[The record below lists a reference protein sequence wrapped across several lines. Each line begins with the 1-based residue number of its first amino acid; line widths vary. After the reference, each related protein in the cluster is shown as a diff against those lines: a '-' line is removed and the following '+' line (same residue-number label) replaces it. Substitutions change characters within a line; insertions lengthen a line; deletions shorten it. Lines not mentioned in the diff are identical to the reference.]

1 MPELENV
8 EKPKVAGFV
17 SRERNKGNKANQERI
32 NQDEK
37 ELAELLAQR
46 EKEVEE
52 AKKEDQQASSS
63 VSEDTQK
70 NGEEKTKDTE
80 EQPLS
85 REETTFKKR
94 HADLRKAF
102 AAKEKEW
109 NKRFEELESQLKKAT
124 NNQLILPKSEEE
136 MDAWITKYPDVAATM
151 HTMADKISKNRS
163 EELDKRLSEIEKL
176 REEAAIEKAEAE
188 LLKLH
193 PDFTEIRQDDSF
205 HDWAEAQPKLIQD
218 ILYENASDAKAVA
231 KVINLYKTE
240 KGISNTSKANSA
252 IKDAAKSV
260 KSNRSVPQKDESE
273 SYFRESQI
281 QKMSDKEY
289 EANQEAIL
297 QATREKKI
305 IYDVSGG
312 AR

>member
-8 EKPKVAGFV
+8 EKSKVAGFV

-52 AKKEDQQASSS
+52 SKTENQQDASS

-70 NGEEKTKDTE
+70 NGEEKTKDTD

-124 NNQLILPKSEEE
+124 NSQLILPKSEEE
-136 MDAWITKYPDVAATM
+136 MDAWIAKYPDVAATM

-176 REEAAIEKAEAE
+176 REEAAKEKAEAE

-193 PDFTEIRQDDSF
+193 PDYTEIRQDDAF
-205 HDWAEAQPKLIQD
+205 HDWAGALPQALQD
-218 ILYENASDAKAVA
+218 ILYENSTDAKAVA
-231 KVINLYKTE
+231 KLINLYKTE
-240 KGISNTSKANSA
+240 KGVSNTSKANNA